1 MILGGSP
8 GSSTLLPAPAV
19 AASTAAAALVR
30 FYYDQRIS
38 VTSGAEVALEGQWTT
53 VAAGHDHPMAHRCG
67 S

>member
-19 AASTAAAALVR
+19 AGSTAAADLAR
-30 FYYDQRIS
+30 FYYDQRIIEAS
-38 VTSGAEVALEGQWTT
+38 DAEVALEGQWAT
-53 VAAGHDHPMAHRCG
+53 VAGGHDHPMAHRCG